1 MKYHRKIGILFCVL
15 LLALTLFPGAALAAD
30 TEGTTPAPEQTERP
44 TIIDH
49 EEQPTPYNSAPVP
62 PAYPAEIRSSQQNG
76 TYYLEKIY
84 YLSTHDDPASISTE
98 PFDREGRH
106 YTLLDILKND
116 LSETDT
122 KEYIEVIT
130 LESESKELEKII
142 PMLEPKLEVTTEDG
156 YTGILKPDYT
166 TISVEA
172 AGYGNSSWTASA
184 SRTYPNLSDADVS
197 LLPKT
202 IEDSGRT
209 LTLANVDWQEGNTDY
224 VDGEPM
230 AVTYTA
236 IASYTTTVYARY
248 ATGYTVTVDYIGDI
262 TKTSVDTIIY
272 TAVFAAEN
280 ASHGETKLEE
290 PTPTP
295 EPEET
300 PEPTPI
306 PEPEETEAPEPQKEE
321 SATRKIV
328 ILALAVVLVLA
339 VVGFGGYKL
348 FRYLQNKKRG
358 YV

>member
-1 MKYHRKIGILFCVL
+1 MKHKRSSVFLAILL
-15 LLALTLFPGAALAAD
+15 LLAITLLPGTALAAD
-30 TEGTTPAPEQTERP
+30 ADDSEAAPE
-44 TIIDH
+44 
-49 EEQPTPYNSAPVP
+49 APP
-62 PAYPAEIRSSQQNG
+62 LAAAYPAEVRARQENG
-76 TYYLEKIY
+76 TYYLEKVY
-84 YLSTHDDPASISTE
+84 YLSTNDDPAMIPRE

-122 KEYIEVIT
+122 KEYVEVIT
-130 LESESKELEKII
+130 LESESKDLEKII
-142 PMLEPKLEVTTEDG
+142 PLLEPRLEVTTEDG

-172 AGYGNSSWTASA
+172 AGYGNSSWIASA

-202 IEDSGRT
+202 VEDCGRT
-209 LTLANVDWQEGNTDY
+209 LTLANVDWQEGRTDY
-224 VDGEPM
+224 VDGEPV

-262 TKTSVDTIIY
+262 TKISVDTIVY

-280 ASHGETKLEE
+280 ALPDPVESEE
-290 PTPTP
+290 PAPVEPEATP
-295 EPEET
+295 EPIPEEPPAPEPEKAET
-300 PEPTPI
+300 PEPQS
-306 PEPEETEAPEPQKEE
+306 EEVT
-321 SATRKIV
+321 TRKII
-328 ILALAVVLVLA
+328 ILVLAIVLVL
-339 VVGFGGYKL
+339 VILGYGGYKL
-348 FRYLQNKKRG
+348 FKYLQKKRRG

>member
-1 MKYHRKIGILFCVL
+1 MRRRRAVLALAIL

-30 TEGTTPAPEQTERP
+30 AEGTEPEEPEFSYCP
-44 TIIDH
+44 TIIDP
-49 EEQPTPYNSAPVP
+49 EPVYP
-62 PAYPAEIRSSQQNG
+62 VYPAEVRAKQENG
-76 TYYLEKIY
+76 TYYLEKVY
-84 YLSTHDDPASISTE
+84 YLTTGDNPDLIPRE

-122 KEYIEVIT
+122 KEYVEVIT

-142 PMLEPKLEVTTEDG
+142 PLLEPKLEVTTEDG

-172 AGYGNSSWTASA
+172 SGYGNSSWTASA
-184 SRTYPNLSDADVS
+184 TRTYPNLSDADIS

-236 IASYTTTVYARY
+236 VASYTTTVHARY
-248 ATGYTVTVDYIGDI
+248 ATGYTVTVDYSGEI

-280 ASHGETKLEE
+280 VSQDETHFE
-290 PTPTP
+290 TP
-295 EPEET
+295 EPERT
-300 PEPTPI
+300 PEPTAT
-306 PEPEETEAPEPQKEE
+306 PEPEPKETETPETEQIEE
-321 SATRKIV
+321 EAGAKKIV
-328 ILALAVVLVLA
+328 ILVLA
-339 VVGFGGYKL
+339 AILMLSILGIGGYKL
-348 FRYLQNKKRG
+348 FKYLQNKKRG

>member
-1 MKYHRKIGILFCVL
+1 MKYKRSSVFLAIVL
-15 LLALTLFPGAALAAD
+15 LLTSTLLPGAALATDAD
-30 TEGTTPAPEQTERP
+30 DGEPAP
-44 TIIDH
+44 D
-49 EEQPTPYNSAPVP
+49 VP
-62 PAYPAEIRSSQQNG
+62 PIAAAYPAEVRARQENG
-76 TYYLEKIY
+76 TYYLEKVY
-84 YLSTHDDPASISTE
+84 YLSTNDNPSMIPRE

-116 LSETDT
+116 LSETST

-130 LESESKELEKII
+130 IESESKELEKII
-142 PMLEPKLEVTTEDG
+142 PLLEPKLEVTTEDG

-202 IEDSGRT
+202 VEDCGRT
-209 LTLANVDWQEGNTDY
+209 LTLANVDWQEGKTDY
-224 VDGEPM
+224 VDGEPV

-262 TKTSVDTIIY
+262 TKTSVDTIVY

-280 ASHGETKLEE
+280 ALPETAESDE
-290 PTPTP
+290 PAPVEPETTP
-295 EPEET
+295 EPIPEET
-300 PEPTPI
+300 PA
-306 PEPEETEAPEPQKEE
+306 PEPEKTETPEPQSEE
-321 SATRKIV
+321 AMTRKII
-328 ILALAVVLVLA
+328 ILVLAIVLVL
-339 VVGFGGYKL
+339 VILGFVGYKL
-348 FRYLQNKKRG
+348 FKYLQKKRRG

>member
-1 MKYHRKIGILFCVL
+1 MKYKRSSVFLAIVL
-15 LLALTLFPGAALAAD
+15 LLTSTLLPGAALATDAD
-30 TEGTTPAPEQTERP
+30 DGEPAP
-44 TIIDH
+44 D
-49 EEQPTPYNSAPVP
+49 VP
-62 PAYPAEIRSSQQNG
+62 PIAAAYPAEVRARQENG
-76 TYYLEKIY
+76 TYYLEKVY
-84 YLSTHDDPASISTE
+84 YLSTNDNPSMIPRE

-116 LSETDT
+116 LSETST

-130 LESESKELEKII
+130 IESESKELEKII
-142 PMLEPKLEVTTEDG
+142 PLLEPKLEVTTEDG

-202 IEDSGRT
+202 VEDCGRT
-209 LTLANVDWQEGNTDY
+209 LTLANVDWQEGKTDY
-224 VDGEPM
+224 VDGEPV

-262 TKTSVDTIIY
+262 TKTSVDTIVY

-280 ASHGETKLEE
+280 ALPETAESEE
-290 PTPTP
+290 PAPVEPETTP
-295 EPEET
+295 EPIPEET
-300 PEPTPI
+300 PA
-306 PEPEETEAPEPQKEE
+306 PEPEKTETPEPQSEE
-321 SATRKIV
+321 AMTRKII
-328 ILALAVVLVLA
+328 ILVLAIVLVL
-339 VVGFGGYKL
+339 VILGFVGYKL
-348 FRYLQNKKRG
+348 FKYLQKKRRG

>member
-1 MKYHRKIGILFCVL
+1 MKHKRSSVFLAIVL
-15 LLALTLFPGAALAAD
+15 LLASTLLPGAALAAD
-30 TEGTTPAPEQTERP
+30 ADDGETAPE
-44 TIIDH
+44 
-49 EEQPTPYNSAPVP
+49 APP
-62 PAYPAEIRSSQQNG
+62 IAAAYPAEVRARQENG
-76 TYYLEKIY
+76 TYYLEKVY
-84 YLSTHDDPASISTE
+84 YLSTNDDPSMIPRE

-122 KEYIEVIT
+122 KEYVEVIT

-142 PMLEPKLEVTTEDG
+142 PLLEPRLEVTTEDG

-202 IEDSGRT
+202 VEDCGRT
-209 LTLANVDWQEGNTDY
+209 LTLANVDWQEGRTDY
-224 VDGEPM
+224 VDGEPV

-262 TKTSVDTIIY
+262 TKISVDTIVY

-280 ASHGETKLEE
+280 ALPDPVESEE
-290 PTPTP
+290 PAPVEPEATP
-295 EPEET
+295 EPIPEEPPAPEPEKAET
-300 PEPTPI
+300 PEPQS
-306 PEPEETEAPEPQKEE
+306 EEVT
-321 SATRKIV
+321 TRKII
-328 ILALAVVLVLA
+328 ILVLAIVLVL
-339 VVGFGGYKL
+339 VILGFGGYKL
-348 FRYLQNKKRG
+348 FKYLQKKRRG

>member
-1 MKYHRKIGILFCVL
+1 MKHKRSSVYLAIVL
-15 LLALTLFPGAALAAD
+15 LLAITLLPGTALAAD
-30 TEGTTPAPEQTERP
+30 ADDGEAAPE
-44 TIIDH
+44 
-49 EEQPTPYNSAPVP
+49 APP
-62 PAYPAEIRSSQQNG
+62 LAAAYPAEVRARQENG
-76 TYYLEKIY
+76 AYYLEKVY
-84 YLSTHDDPASISTE
+84 YLSTNDNPGMIPRE

-122 KEYIEVIT
+122 KEYVEVIT

-142 PMLEPKLEVTTEDG
+142 PLLEPRLEVTTEDG

-202 IEDSGRT
+202 VEDCGRT
-209 LTLANVDWQEGNTDY
+209 LTLANVDWQEGKTDY
-224 VDGEPM
+224 VDGEPV

-262 TKTSVDTIIY
+262 TKTSVDTIVY

-280 ASHGETKLEE
+280 ALPETAESEE
-290 PTPTP
+290 PTPVEPETTPEPIPEETPTP
-295 EPEET
+295 EPEKTET
-300 PEPTPI
+300 PEPQS
-306 PEPEETEAPEPQKEE
+306 EEAM
-321 SATRKIV
+321 TRKII
-328 ILALAVVLVLA
+328 ILVLAIVLVL
-339 VVGFGGYKL
+339 VILGFGGYKL
-348 FRYLQNKKRG
+348 VKYLQKKRRG